1 MNSKTDKILI
11 IGSDSFHDEQVE
23 KVFERFA
30 DLEIDKKVYYGDEF
44 DYEDFVF
51 FISSLPLFSD
61 LKVALV
67 KKTEKLKKVEDILST
82 VSKSESVIIFLSG
95 EEKAAADFKKCENI
109 KIINEP
115 KKNKYSDLNLIS
127 DMFSEIGIKL
137 SKLAAEEIYEM
148 CGKDFGIVKNEVEKL
163 KIYYAYKKPEGE
175 NEILEKISYAKSEN
189 VFDFIDSFFDKNKH
203 KCMKIL
209 EGMTKNN
216 ENLAPLFYMLSKRLM
231 QIAVYKIN
239 PALINERQ
247 FIMEKIKKNAA
258 NWSILEL
265 SKCSDLFVKIDY
277 GSKVGMADIDNDI
290 ITLLGLI

>member
-1 MNSKTDKILI
+1 MNLKTDKILI

-23 KVFERFA
+23 KVLKRYA

-61 LKVALV
+61 LKVAIV
-67 KKTEKLKKVEDILST
+67 KKTEKLKRTEDILSA
-82 VSKSESVIIFLSG
+82 VSKSESVIIFLSV
-95 EEKAAADFKKCENI
+95 EEKVISDFKKYENI
-109 KIINEP
+109 KVINEP
-115 KKNKYSDLNLIS
+115 KKNKYSDLNLIA
-127 DMFSEIGIKL
+127 DLFSEIGIKL
-137 SKLAAEEIYEM
+137 SKLSAEEIYEM
-148 CGKDFGIVKNEVEKL
+148 CGKDLGIVKNELEKL
-163 KIYYAYKKPEGE
+163 KIYYAYQKPESE

-189 VFDFIDSFFDKNKH
+189 IFDFIDGFFEKNKQ

-231 QIAVYKIN
+231 QVAIYKIN
-239 PALINERQ
+239 PSLINERQ
-247 FIMEKIKKNAA
+247 FIMEKIKKNATM
-258 NWSILEL
+258 WSMFEL
-265 SKCSDLFVKIDY
+265 SKCSDIFVKIDY
-277 GSKVGMADIDNDI
+277 GSKIGKADIDNDI

>member
-1 MNSKTDKILI
+1 MNLKTDKILI

-23 KVFERFA
+23 KVLKRYA

-61 LKVALV
+61 LKVAIV
-67 KKTEKLKKVEDILST
+67 KKTEKLKRTEDILSA
-82 VSKSESVIIFLSG
+82 VSKSESVIIFLSV
-95 EEKAAADFKKCENI
+95 EEKVISDFKKYENI
-109 KIINEP
+109 KVINEP
-115 KKNKYSDLNLIS
+115 KKNKYSDLNLIA
-127 DMFSEIGIKL
+127 DLFSEIGIKL
-137 SKLAAEEIYEM
+137 SKLSAEEIYEM
-148 CGKDFGIVKNEVEKL
+148 CGKDLGIVKNELEKL
-163 KIYYAYKKPEGE
+163 KIYYAYQKPESE

-189 VFDFIDSFFDKNKH
+189 IFDFIDGFFEKNKQ

-231 QIAVYKIN
+231 QVAIYKIN
-239 PALINERQ
+239 PSLINERQ
-247 FIMEKIKKNAA
+247 FIMEKIKKNATM
-258 NWSILEL
+258 WSMFEL
-265 SKCSDLFVKIDY
+265 SKCSDIVVKIDY
-277 GSKVGMADIDNDI
+277 GSKIGKADIDNDI